1 MGISTQYVSVDITK
15 KTAPQII
22 RLGQGDKN
30 GTTIAARIY
39 NDGAEYSMSGKT
51 ARFCMRTPDGKA
63 SYSVNSSSTSGNS
76 VSFNINEQY
85 AASVAGKTDVAYI
98 EVLSGSTVI
107 CSTSRI
113 SVVVYRSASEGLPVS
128 GAYSDALEEAI
139 SSAQSAA
146 SSANSAAS
154 NANTKATRAE
164 NAATE
169 ANNAA
174 ASANTA
180 KDAANAAASAATT
193 AAGSANTAAEAAN
206 SAKDAANTAATAANT
221 AADSANAATSEA
233 NAAIEAMGDISELA
247 VPEMTANVRGGAKLG
262 TGLAVVDGALGVDL
276 SNVNTGVLPVAHG
289 GTGLTASPSTLV
301 DLASSTAADIMQA
314 SPRPGVTGTLPVA
327 NGGTGA
333 TTAEEARTALGLG
346 SLATRSSLDLVS
358 LAEDGSARD
367 SSARSSGA
375 NYRIDITLEPMSGYK
390 PIAVIAV
397 SADSANARLRGFD
410 LDGVSTGGT
419 PKVKTYWNAS
429 GDMSANTVTYNV
441 QVLMM
446 KTTLP

>member
-1 MGISTQYVSVDITK
+1 MGISTQQISVDITK

-30 GTTIAARIY
+30 GTTITARIY

-113 SVVVYRSASEGLPVS
+113 TVVVYRSASEGLPVS
-128 GAYSDALEEAI
+128 GAYSDALGEAI
-139 SSAQSAA
+139 AA
-146 SSANSAAS
+146 
-154 NANTKATRAE
+154 
-164 NAATE
+164 
-169 ANNAA
+169 
-174 ASANTA
+174 
-180 KDAANAAASAATT
+180 
-193 AAGSANTAAEAAN
+193 
-206 SAKDAANTAATAANT
+206 
-221 AADSANAATSEA
+221 A

-276 SNVNTGVLPVAHG
+276 SNVDTGVLPVA
-289 GTGLTASPSTLV
+289 
-301 DLASSTAADIMQA
+301 
-314 SPRPGVTGTLPVA
+314 R
-327 NGGTGA
+327 GGTGA
-333 TTAEEARTALGLG
+333 ITAPSARTALGLG

-358 LAEDGSARD
+358 LTEDGTAKD

-375 NYRIDITLEPMSGYK
+375 NYRIDITLDPVSGYK

-410 LDGVSTGGT
+410 LDGVTTGGT

-429 GDMSANTVTYNV
+429 GDMSANTVTYFV